1 MAGSEARPGSLCLQ
15 HVALNVADL
24 GACEHFYCEILGMRV
39 VWRPDEQ
46 NVYLTNAA
54 DNLALHQTSEGE
66 GAARESLDH
75 IGFAVEEADAV
86 DAWHEFLLTHGVSI
100 VSSPRSHR
108 DGTRSLYCRDPGGN
122 TVQLLYEPRL
132 AADSA
137 SKEPAGTQRQ

>member
-54 DNLALHQTSEGE
+54 DNLALHQRPDGE
-66 GAARESLDH
+66 GAGRESLDH

-86 DAWHEFLLTHGVSI
+86 DAWHEFLLTHSVSI
-100 VSSPRSHR
+100 VAPPRTHR
-108 DGTRSLYCRDPGGN
+108 DGTRSLYCKDPDGN
-122 TVQLLYEPRL
+122 TVQLLHEPRL
-132 AADSA
+132 ESDLTTKAITGFQH
-137 SKEPAGTQRQ
+137 P